1 MKPHSLRLSPESDL
15 IKCIKEYS
23 LSKNLYGYVS
33 GVVGNLSKVCIQC
46 PGNQK
51 INTFEGNLEIVSLNG
66 HFNVGEVHLHLS
78 FANEGCEVFGGHL
91 EEGCI
96 VKKGA
101 KYIHIVD
108 LDAAK
113 TGYPTNDN
121 SIKKI
126 AETVNIPIQIGGGI
140 RSQERIEQL
149 FSYGIEKVIMG
160 TSAIENKELVKDLS
174 NKFPGRIIIGIDAKE
189 GKVSTR
195 GWLRQSNILAT
206 DLVKEFSSFKI
217 ANFIVTD
224 INTDGTLEGTNEE
237 FIKRI
242 LEITDIPVIASGG
255 VGSISDL
262 LSLVKFE
269 NSGLFGVIVG
279 KALYENKFTI
289 IEANNVLSSERLND
303 FDLNNNHYA

>member
-1 MKPHSLRLSPESDL
+1 MGLFD
-15 IKCIKEYS
+15 
-23 LSKNLYGYVS
+23 
-33 GVVGNLSKVCIQC
+33 
-46 PGNQK
+46 
-51 INTFEGNLEIVSLNG
+51 
-66 HFNVGEVHLHLS
+66 
-78 FANEGCEVFGGHL
+78 
-91 EEGCI
+91 
-96 VKKGA
+96 
-101 KYIHIVD
+101 
-108 LDAAK
+108 
-113 TGYPTNDN
+113 

-126 AETVNIPIQIGGGI
+126 AKTVNIPIQIGGGI

-174 NKFPGRIIIGIDAKE
+174 NKFPGRIIVGIDAKD

-195 GWLRQSNILAT
+195 GWLEQSNIFAT

-217 ANFIVTD
+217 ASFIVTD

-237 FIKRI
+237 FIKSI

-289 IEANNVLSSERLND
+289 NEANNVLSAERLND
-303 FDLNNNHYA
+303 FDLNTNYYA

>member
-1 MKPHSLRLSPESDL
+1 MDL
-15 IKCIKEYS
+15 IPAIDLMNGKCVRLFKGDFNKRKDFTKEPHEQAKS
-23 LSKNLYGYVS
+23 WES
-33 GVVGNLSKVCIQC
+33 
-46 PGNQK
+46 
-51 INTFEGNLEIVSLNG
+51 E
-66 HFNVGEVHLHLS
+66 
-78 FANEGCEVFGGHL
+78 
-91 EEGCI
+91 
-96 VKKGA
+96 GA
-101 KYIHIVD
+101 KHIHIVD

-113 TGYPTNDN
+113 TGSPTNDK

-126 AETVNIPIQIGGGI
+126 AKTVNIPIQIGGGI

-174 NKFPGRIIIGIDAKE
+174 NKFPGRIIVGIDAKD

-195 GWLRQSNILAT
+195 GWLEQSNILAT

-217 ANFIVTD
+217 ASFIVTD

-237 FIKRI
+237 FIKSI

-289 IEANNVLSSERLND
+289 NEANNVLSSERLND
-303 FDLNNNHYA
+303 FDLNRNYYA